1 VISGTQAIGDG
12 GHPARCC
19 LIRQG
24 YYPLDPR
31 VRREVEALVMAGHE
45 VDVICLRRPGE
56 PSFERQGMVTA
67 HRVSITTRRRGRFNY
82 VFQYGAFFA
91 AASALITVLHLR
103 RRFDVV
109 QVNTM
114 PDSLV
119 FAAIVPRLLGA
130 RVLLDLH
137 ECMPEFYAVKFGVGM
152 RHPAVR
158 LVAAIE
164 QAAIRFAHRAIT
176 CTAQMREA
184 FESRGARAGKIDIV
198 INSANEDEFD
208 PERVRSTKTAPG
220 EFRLICH
227 GTVERIFGLD
237 VIVRAVALLKGYIP
251 GLRLDIYGEGSA
263 LPELQ
268 SLVRELEISDHVH
281 MTGKFVPLDDLV
293 QAIANADAGVVALR
307 RDAFRDLTHSNK
319 MFDYITM
326 RKPVVVSRT
335 GSVMAYFDETC
346 FEMFNAGDERDLA
359 RAIRELYEKP
369 GLREELVRRAAQV
382 NEPYRWPHQR
392 SHYQEI
398 VRTLI
403 PGGPSES
410 QQTTRV
416 ARAEPRR
423 EA

>member
-1 VISGTQAIGDG
+1 
-12 GHPARCC
+12 
-19 LIRQG
+19 
-24 YYPLDPR
+24 
-31 VRREVEALVMAGHE
+31 VEALAMAGHE

-56 PSFERQGMVTA
+56 PRFERQGLVTA
-67 HRVSITTRRRGRFNY
+67 HRLPITTRRRGRFNY
-82 VFQYGAFFA
+82 VIQYGAFFA
-91 AASALITVLHLR
+91 VASALVTILHLQ
-103 RRFDVV
+103 RRFDFV

-119 FAAIVPRLLGA
+119 FAALVPKLLGA

-137 ECMPEFYAVKFGVGM
+137 ECMPEFYAVKFGVGL

-158 LVAAIE
+158 LVAWIE
-164 QAAIRFAHRAIT
+164 QAAIRFADHAIT
-176 CTAQMREA
+176 CTAQMRKA
-184 FESRGARAGKIDIV
+184 FESRGARAERIDVI

-208 PERVRSTKTAPG
+208 PERFRSTKTARD

-237 VIVRAVALLKGYIP
+237 VIVRAVALLKEDIP

-263 LPELQ
+263 LPEVQ
-268 SLVRELEISDHVH
+268 SLARELEISDRVH

-293 QAIANADAGVVALR
+293 QAIANADAGIVALR

-319 MFDYITM
+319 MFDYIAM
-326 RKPVVVSRT
+326 RKPVAVSRT

-359 RAIRELYEKP
+359 RAIRELHADP
-369 GLREELVRRAAQV
+369 GLRARLVARAAQV

-392 SHYQEI
+392 EHYQEI
-398 VRTLI
+398 VRRLM
-403 PGGPSES
+403 PGHLSKSS
-410 QQTTRV
+410 QTERA
-416 ARAEPRR
+416 ARAEPPV